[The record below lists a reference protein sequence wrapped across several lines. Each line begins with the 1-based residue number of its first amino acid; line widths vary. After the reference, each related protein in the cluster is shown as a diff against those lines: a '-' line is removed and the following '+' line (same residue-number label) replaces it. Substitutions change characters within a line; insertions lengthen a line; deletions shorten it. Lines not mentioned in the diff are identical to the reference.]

1 MESRAII
8 PKKNERRKSKTEEE
22 TWKEREKRLEGL
34 LREDGDPNPKAK
46 GDFDRFLEEMMRRN
60 SR

>member
-8 PKKNERRKSKTEEE
+8 PKKNERRKGKTEEE

-34 LREDGDPNPKAK
+34 LREDSDPNPKAK
-46 GDFDRFLEEMMRRN
+46 GDFDRFLAEMMRRN